1 MTVKRVITTKAIAAP
16 SGCFLSVWI
25 RIEQHSSLR
34 KLQYKQALAAAVPT
48 ACQQCTKH
56 SSALGAPHPRDQTRI
71 PPSRIETITSLA
83 PGSSTFRHP
92 TSSAA
97 PWRKCRIA
105 RPGAFSKRKPVR
117 VKKTR
122 QIKNLVLRF
131 DSIEAEKALVRIQ
144 NLNAN
149 LMAFPSLVPTL
160 TSLRAGGVGI
170 CRASQQGWRTT
181 CSPMIGFRVLRASS
195 FDDGAVNVSGD
206 KWL

>member
-1 MTVKRVITTKAIAAP
+1 MP
-16 SGCFLSVWI
+16 
-25 RIEQHSSLR
+25 
-34 KLQYKQALAAAVPT
+34 
-48 ACQQCTKH
+48 
-56 SSALGAPHPRDQTRI
+56 
-71 PPSRIETITSLA
+71 
-83 PGSSTFRHP
+83 
-92 TSSAA
+92 
-97 PWRKCRIA
+97 
-105 RPGAFSKRKPVR
+105 
-117 VKKTR
+117 
-122 QIKNLVLRF
+122 RF

-195 FDDGAVNVSGD
+195 FDDGAINVSGD

>member
-1 MTVKRVITTKAIAAP
+1 MTIHHFIRNGIRRRTALLERFQAKA
-16 SGCFLSVWI
+16 C
-25 RIEQHSSLR
+25 
-34 KLQYKQALAAAVPT
+34 
-48 ACQQCTKH
+48 
-56 SSALGAPHPRDQTRI
+56 
-71 PPSRIETITSLA
+71 
-83 PGSSTFRHP
+83 PGLD
-92 TSSAA
+92 
-97 PWRKCRIA
+97 
-105 RPGAFSKRKPVR
+105 PGRKPIR

>member
-1 MTVKRVITTKAIAAP
+1 MPDRMTGLKR
-16 SGCFLSVWI
+16 F
-25 RIEQHSSLR
+25 
-34 KLQYKQALAAAVPT
+34 QA
-48 ACQQCTKH
+48 
-56 SSALGAPHPRDQTRI
+56 G
-71 PPSRIETITSLA
+71 
-83 PGSSTFRHP
+83 
-92 TSSAA
+92 
-97 PWRKCRIA
+97 
-105 RPGAFSKRKPVR
+105 RKPVR

-122 QIKNLVLRF
+122 QIKNLEPRF

-160 TSLRAGGVGI
+160 TSLRAGGLGI
-170 CRASQQGWRTT
+170 GRASQRRTT

>member
-34 KLQYKQALAAAVPT
+34 KLQYKQALAAAVPA

-71 PPSRIETITSLA
+71 PPSRIETIASLA
-83 PGSSTFRHP
+83 PGSSAFQYP

-97 PWRKCRIA
+97 PWRKM
-105 RPGAFSKRKPVR
+105 P
-117 VKKTR
+117 
-122 QIKNLVLRF
+122 RF
-131 DSIEAEKALVRIQ
+131 DSIETEKALVRIQ

-160 TSLRAGGVGI
+160 TSLRAGGLGI

-206 KWL
+206 K